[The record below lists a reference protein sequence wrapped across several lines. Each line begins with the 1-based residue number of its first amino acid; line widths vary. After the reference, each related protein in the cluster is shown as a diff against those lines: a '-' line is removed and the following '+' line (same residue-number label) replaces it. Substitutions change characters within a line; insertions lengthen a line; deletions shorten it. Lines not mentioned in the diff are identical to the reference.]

1 MFACNRLRGVN
12 VNNLNVEL
20 VRSLS
25 PRLHRTPNW
34 RLAHLMVDV
43 VMQPARLPAAAAP
56 APLRGDFLTPRL
68 SRSQETGL
76 SIALIVISACELM
89 ALFYAYQNRYVK
101 WESLWVIFVEVAPP
115 PPPRPAPTSLTPSLS
130 AVLPLC
136 CLATAHVLRRDGG
149 GARQRVRDV

>member
-1 MFACNRLRGVN
+1 MNKLAVLYSPTSFGLYLLGCTGHQTGG
-12 VNNLNVEL
+12 
-20 VRSLS
+20 SLIS
-25 PRLHRTPNW
+25 F
-34 RLAHLMVDV
+34 MVDV
-43 VMQPARLPAAAAP
+43 VLQPAPAAAP

>member
-1 MFACNRLRGVN
+1 MNSLLERP
-12 VNNLNVEL
+12 
-20 VRSLS
+20 RSVITT
-25 PRLHRTPNW
+25 PVAPGNAGHRCSSHDG
-34 RLAHLMVDV
+34 RCGAA
-43 VMQPARLPAAAAP
+43 ARTAPSERSAGASSAAP
-56 APLRGDFLTPRL
+56 APVRGDFLTPRL

>member
-1 MFACNRLRGVN
+1 
-12 VNNLNVEL
+12 
-20 VRSLS
+20 
-25 PRLHRTPNW
+25 
-34 RLAHLMVDV
+34 MVDV

-115 PPPRPAPTSLTPSLS
+115 PPPRPAPTSLTPSLLS
-130 AVLPLC
+130 VVLPLC
-136 CLATAHVLRRDGG
+136 CLATAHVLRGDGG
-149 GARQRVRDV
+149 HARQRVRDV